1 VRGDTIMNTV
11 VIVELKRYG
20 WRQKV
25 VKSSF
30 VMFGKSPHVELIKP
44 KELLKKALPNRKG
57 KCFVGEYLSFEP
69 AECARVEGG

>member
-1 VRGDTIMNTV
+1 MNTV

-30 VMFGKSPHVELIKP
+30 MIFGKSPYVELIKP
-44 KELLKKALPNRKG
+44 KKLCKEALPNRKRR
-57 KCFVGEYLSFEP
+57 CFVGEYLFFQT
-69 AECARVEGG
+69 R